1 VIYQIT
7 PKLGDIETTTA
18 RVFELLGQLEV
29 RNREHELVKML
40 AVFLDGSADVGNKAK
55 VEDAWEALKNRYPT
69 PPTCTTD
76 DEKQGY
82 IFSAL
87 LLELQRANT
96 EEECKQ
102 GSV

>member
-1 VIYQIT
+1 MTDQNK
-7 PKLGDIETTTA
+7 PKLGDIETTIA

-29 RNREHELVKML
+29 RNNKHELVTML

-55 VEDAWEALKNRYPT
+55 VEEAWSALRRRYP
-69 PPTCTTD
+69 PPQTCATD

-82 IFSAL
+82 IFNAL

-96 EEECKQ
+96 EEESRQ
-102 GSV
+102 GLV